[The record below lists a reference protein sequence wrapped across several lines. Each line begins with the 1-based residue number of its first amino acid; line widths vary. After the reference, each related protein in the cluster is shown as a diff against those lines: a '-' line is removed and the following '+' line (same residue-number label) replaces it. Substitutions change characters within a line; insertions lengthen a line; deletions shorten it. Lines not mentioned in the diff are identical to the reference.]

1 MSRSVLAVAFGPVA
15 ALAAR
20 LALLAGNVGPQV
32 TPAALLARPA
42 AMPQQSFRR

>member
-20 LALLAGNVGPQV
+20 LALLAGTSP
-32 TPAALLARPA
+32 
-42 AMPQQSFRR
+42 RR